1 MAQVK
6 QKLLVSAG
14 DPIKFTE
21 TIIDLASKGA
31 KLKPKSYVFVKHYP
45 LHCEM
50 EIYVEADEQLES
62 TPNVTAI
69 PVPVSFTKEELE
81 AMEWEQLKDVCK
93 TVGITGRNR
102 DKLVKDYLSA
112 MSKAGE

>member
-6 QKLLVSAG
+6 QRLLVKAG

-31 KLKPKSYVFVKHYP
+31 KLKPNSYVFVKHYP

-62 TPNVTAI
+62 TALVTAI

-81 AMEWEQLKDVCK
+81 VMEWEALKDTCK
-93 TVGITGRNR
+93 VVGITGRNR
-102 DKLVKDYLSA
+102 DKMVKDYLSA

>member
-6 QKLLVSAG
+6 QKLLVKAG

-21 TIIDLASKGA
+21 TIIELASKGA
-31 KLKPKSYVFVKHYP
+31 KLKPNSYVFVKHYP

-50 EIYVEADEQLES
+50 EIYVEADAQLES
-62 TPNVTAI
+62 TPLVTAI
-69 PVPVSFTKEELE
+69 PVPVAYTKEELE
-81 AMEWEQLKDVCK
+81 AMEWEELKDVCK
-93 TVGITGRNR
+93 TVGITGRSR
-102 DKLVKDYLSA
+102 DKLEKEYLDA